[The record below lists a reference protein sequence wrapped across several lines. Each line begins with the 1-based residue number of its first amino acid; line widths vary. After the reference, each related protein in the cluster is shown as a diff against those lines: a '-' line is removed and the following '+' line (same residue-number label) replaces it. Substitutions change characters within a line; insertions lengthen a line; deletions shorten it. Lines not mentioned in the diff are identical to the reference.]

1 MTWDG
6 HTEGS
11 KLVSRYYFMLLR
23 YSRKSFLE
31 AFSVT
36 SGFFG
41 SGSLMGSIPDCE
53 EDPVKVV
60 EWLVAI
66 WVGETTC

>member
-1 MTWDG
+1 
-6 HTEGS
+6 
-11 KLVSRYYFMLLR
+11 MLLR
-23 YSRKSFLE
+23 YSDKSFLE